1 MTRLRAIGLVGLGV
15 LLGAAGMAGGQR
27 LAAQGEQKAIAKAP
41 AQRRFV
47 FVGDMER
54 VGPTSVQ
61 FYRDAKT
68 DECYLTARGLD
79 GGISVFTPVAKKSCD
94 AK

>member
-15 LLGAAGMAGGQR
+15 LLGAAVMAGGQR
-27 LAAQGEQKAIAKAP
+27 LAAQGAQKAP

-47 FVGDMER
+47 VVGDTER

-61 FYRDAKT
+61 FYRDSKT